1 MNEYFIEAISILSKP
16 LEILFNV
23 VLNSGFFPSGWTKGI
38 IIPLHKKGETDDVNN
53 YRGITLISCLG
64 KLFTS
69 IINQRIITWST
80 ENDISTDAQYGF
92 KAGHSTT
99 DAIFIL
105 QNLVNIYI

>member
-1 MNEYFIEAISILSKP
+1 M
-16 LEILFNV
+16 
-23 VLNSGFFPSGWTKGI
+23 
-38 IIPLHKKGETDDVNN
+38 NN

-69 IINQRIITWST
+69 IINQRIINWST

-105 QNLVNIYI
+105 QNLVNIYIYNNRKMYCAFIDLKRAFDTVYRNGLWYKIKL